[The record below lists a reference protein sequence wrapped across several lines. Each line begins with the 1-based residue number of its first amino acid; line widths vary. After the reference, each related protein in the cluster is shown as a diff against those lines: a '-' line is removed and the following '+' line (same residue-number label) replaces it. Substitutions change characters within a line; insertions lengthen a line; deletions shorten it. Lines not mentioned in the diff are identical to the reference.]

1 MCIRDRSYLG
11 TPCISLPLL
20 KGESEMPLGVQL
32 IGAKFDDHKFLG
44 LANWLEKKVNN

>member
-1 MCIRDRSYLG
+1 
-11 TPCISLPLL
+11 
-20 KGESEMPLGVQL
+20 MPLGVQL